1 MTLEEMINNVETS
14 IKALKAFLVQEE
26 LLVTDPNSES
36 GALVQNQSPEAIE
49 EYNARKFLDV
59 RF

>member
-1 MTLEEMINNVETS
+1 MSLEEMISNVENS
-14 IKALKAFLVQEE
+14 IKELKDFLVQEK
-26 LLVTDPNSES
+26 LLVQNPDEEGELMT
-36 GALVQNQSPEAIE
+36 NQSPEAIE